1 MIPHQRR
8 MNPFIA
14 RMVDDMKIRNFAD
27 TTIDA
32 YTWHVDKFCQHFGK
46 PADELGP
53 EEIRSFQLYLVD
65 VKKASWSSFNQAV
78 CGLRFLYNVT
88 LARNWTVQHIPYGKR
103 PKKLPMV
110 LSDQEA
116 AKLLECV
123 EHPKHR
129 AVLTICYAAGLRLSE
144 ATHLKVAD
152 IDGQRAQI
160 RINEGK
166 GRKDR
171 IVPASPKLLEEL
183 REYWKKYRPKDYLFP
198 GKTPDVPLSSA
209 TIQKAC
215 KMAAAFAGI
224 SKVISPHI
232 FVEVPPGTDDP
243 HYHQQTIGPLQLHH
257 HDDLSARQ
265 TTTLRPITQSSGLA
279 AHSAVSPV
287 GRTTRTDS
295 AHGRSAPAHSPSNH
309 TAANTRR
316 VGSTG
321 PAPLEGIPSGR
332 SCSRTVRSWIRP
344 ETRTAREGTSRE
356 DNWLEAHS
364 QDANSQNANSQGE
377 EKGTGKKR
385 GRG

>member
-1 MIPHQRR
+1 

-65 VKKASWSSFNQAV
+65 EKKVSWSSFNQAV

-224 SKVISPHI
+224 SKVISPHVLRHSYATGMLEAGVDVLTI
-232 FVEVPPGTDDP
+232 SKLLGHSSFITTMIYLHVRRQHFDRSPSPLDWLPTRQCPQWAERREPNQPMEGRLLPTLPATTPPPTPAELEALAQHRLKEFRVEDHVPELLGTGFDP
-243 HYHQQTIGPLQLHH
+243 KPAPP
-257 HDDLSARQ
+257 ARLPQ
-265 TTTLRPITQSSGLA
+265 SKQPRTKITR
-279 AHSAVSPV
+279 
-287 GRTTRTDS
+287 RTTK
-295 AHGRSAPAHSPSNH
+295 
-309 TAANTRR
+309 RR
-316 VGSTG
+316 Q
-321 PAPLEGIPSGR
+321 R
-332 SCSRTVRSWIRP
+332 
-344 ETRTAREGTSRE
+344 
-356 DNWLEAHS
+356 D
-364 QDANSQNANSQGE
+364 
-377 EKGTGKKR
+377 
-385 GRG
+385 